1 MSEILQVLTDAL
13 SQSPIMA
20 VLAAFIWGICGVI
33 FSPCH
38 LAGIPLIIAYVHQ
51 QETRSSRRA
60 VVLSS
65 FFALGML
72 LMIVLLGFITV
83 LAGRTIGDSGSIGYY
98 VVSVVFILIGLDL
111 LDAISLPWFGAH
123 KEQIKAKGILG
134 AVLLG
139 LVFGLASGPCTF
151 AFLAPI
157 LAVTF
162 QSASSDASFSTAL
175 LLSFGI
181 GHGSIII
188 LAGASADR
196 TNRLVEWNRKTKTA
210 RRVRM
215 FFGVLLVLGGLYFLY
230 RAI

>member
-1 MSEILQVLTDAL
+1 
-13 SQSPIMA
+13 MA
-20 VLAAFIWGICGVI
+20 MAAAFMWGISSML

-38 LAGIPLIIAYVHQ
+38 LAGIPLIIAYVNEQ
-51 QETRSSRRA
+51 DTRSSRHA
-60 VVLSS
+60 AVLSS

-72 LMIVLLGFITV
+72 LMIALLGILTV
-83 LAGRTIGDSGSIGYY
+83 LAGRAIGDSGSIGYY
-98 VVSVVFILIGLDL
+98 VVAGVFIVIGLDL
-111 LDAISLPWFGAH
+111 LDVVSLPWFGAE
-123 KEQIKAKGILG
+123 KEQIKTTGMMG
-134 AVLLG
+134 AVVLG

-162 QSASSDASFSTAL
+162 HAASSNVWFGCFL

-181 GHGSIII
+181 GHCVIII
-188 LAGASADR
+188 LAGASAER
-196 TNRLVEWNRKTKTA
+196 AKRLAEWNRKTKTA

-215 FFGVLLVLGGLYFLY
+215 FFGILLILGGLYFLY